1 MEISRQQTAEENE
14 ITATEIRQ
22 KFDLPYST
30 INHYTNLGL
39 FSVVRKTGNKR
50 IYDFEEVRSRYSMIS
65 KLTKEG
71 YPLSLVQKK
80 IMGLMRDELL

>member
-1 MEISRQQTAEENE
+1 MDSNHGQTLEGNE
-14 ITATEIRQ
+14 VTAAEIRK
-22 KFDLPYST
+22 KFELSYST

-39 FSVVRKTGNKR
+39 FSVLKKNGNKR
-50 IYDFEEVRSRYSMIS
+50 IYDFDEVKARYLMIT

-71 YPLSLVQKK
+71 YPLGLIQKK